1 MLEVCKESIVFGKQL
16 TDGNRKKLKRIPLPE
31 GWKKFSIFF
40 QLPYWKT
47 LLIRHNIDI
56 MHTEKNVCDNI
67 LNTLLEMDG
76 KSKDNLNARFDL
88 QDMRIRKQLH
98 AIRKNDSEWEIPKA
112 CFNLNDEEKTLFCK
126 VFKDLKVPDGYASNI
141 SRNVKL
147 KEKKL
152 IGLKSHDCHMIMQQL
167 LPITVSRSIDS
178 KVTSVLIRICNYFND
193 ICSKTIDTLNM
204 EKLEKE
210 IVITLC
216 DLEKL
221 FPPIFFTIMIHLMVH
236 LATEVKVVGPV
247 QYRWMYPVE
256 R

>member
-1 MLEVCKESIVFGKQL
+1 MLVA
-16 TDGNRKKLKRIPLPE
+16 KR
-31 GWKKFSIFF
+31 
-40 QLPYWKT
+40 
-47 LLIRHNIDI
+47 R
-56 MHTEKNVCDNI
+56 KNVTIGDQLLSWSPSWSPI
-67 LNTLLEMDG
+67 LSFL
-76 KSKDNLNARFDL
+76 
-88 QDMRIRKQLH
+88 
-98 AIRKNDSEWEIPKA
+98 
-112 CFNLNDEEKTLFCK
+112 
-126 VFKDLKVPDGYASNI
+126 VV
-141 SRNVKL
+141 NVKL

-152 IGLKSHDCHMIMQQL
+152 TGLKSHDCHMIMQQL
-167 LPITVSRSIDS
+167 LPIALRRSTNS

-221 FPPIFFTIMIHLMVH
+221 FPPSFFTIMIHLMVH